1 MMSTLMAAAALSI
14 DLMLPAFGRIR
25 ADFDVPEDS
34 TRVGA
39 ILTSFFLGMAL
50 AQIVYGPFAD
60 RFGRKPT
67 LYVGLA
73 IYIVAALASAVA
85 PTLELVI
92 LSRFVWGV
100 GAASPRVVTLSIVRD
115 TFEGAAMARAMSF
128 IMAVFLLV
136 PIFMPALGAAVL
148 EVANWRWLFVIAAA
162 FGVAVALWMIRLP
175 ETLDPANR
183 IAFSPRAVYQAGRIV
198 VTNRVTM
205 GYTMARMFT
214 FGAMLSYLATSELI
228 ISTVYGRAELFPV
241 IFGLTAAFIAV
252 AILANAKLVG
262 MLSMGVIVRAAFIAF
277 ISMATGLTLLA
288 WSADGI
294 PNFWL
299 FMFLLALALGSY
311 GLIIPNLNTLAMEP
325 MAAIA
330 GTAAAVTGTIGATGG
345 AILGFALDQTFDGTV
360 LPLSLGLLVYGSI
373 GFGFSSWAKRAPAPS
388 AEIAPART

>member
-14 DLMLPAFGRIR
+14 DLMLPAFGHIR
-25 ADFDVPEDS
+25 TDFGVPEDS

-50 AQIVYGPFAD
+50 AQVIYGPFAD

-73 IYIVAALASAVA
+73 IYVVAALASAVA

-92 LSRFVWGV
+92 LSRFIWGI

-115 TFEGAAMARAMSF
+115 SFEGAAMARAMSF
-128 IMAVFLLV
+128 IMAVFLLI

-148 EVANWRWLFVIAAA
+148 EIAHWRWLFVIAAG
-162 FGVAVALWMIRLP
+162 FGVLVAFWTLRLP

-183 IAFSPRAVYQAGRIV
+183 IAFSPLAIYRAGKIV

-228 ISTVYGRAELFPV
+228 ISNVYGRPELFPV
-241 IFGLTAAFIAV
+241 IFGGTAAFIAV

-262 MLSMGVIVRAAFIAF
+262 STPMGAIVNAAYMLFVAMAAV
-277 ISMATGLTLLA
+277 LTLLA
-288 WSADGI
+288 WSANGI

-299 FMFLLALALGSY
+299 FMLLLAMALGSY

-330 GTAAAVTGTIGATGG
+330 GTAAAITGTIGATGG
-345 AILGFALDQTFDGTV
+345 ALLGFALDQTFDGTV
-360 LPLSLGLLVYGSI
+360 LPLSLGLLTYGLI
-373 GFGFSSWAKRAPAPS
+373 GFGFATWAKRTPIQTTEIEPA
-388 AEIAPART
+388 TT